1 MNVTADFDKKFDSRD
16 YKRSRKAYAMECTF
30 EYMVTLFITDAFL
43 VNLLKHIGLDDSL
56 IGVISSLVSLAFL
69 FQFFSVFV
77 VSKIKNTKKFVT
89 LFHTMSQIVF
99 MCLYLLPFLPIP
111 LPYKKVLVVSGVL
124 LAYFGNYFVTSI
136 IFKWGNSFVH
146 PRHRADFTAIKE
158 MISLACGIFMT
169 LGVGFVVDKF
179 EADGNFA
186 GGFIFCA
193 SGILI
198 FCICDFICLMC
209 IKNDVKNTSD
219 EVEEEVPLLEVLH
232 NIFGNRNFINVLIV
246 SVLWKVGLYLTVG
259 FLGTYRL
266 GELGYTVLLVQIINI
281 FGNFCRMF
289 TSRIFGR
296 FSDKYSFARGIEVG
310 FIFSAAAFLCV
321 VFTTPSSRFMII
333 LYTAFY
339 NISNAGLGGNML
351 NITYSCVNAEYFV
364 QATAIKNSIS
374 GVLGFCATLAGSKV
388 VSAASGGVYDI
399 FGLSFYPQQIVGL
412 ISFVVLL
419 GAALFSHFVLA
430 KQDRLIQ

>member
-1 MNVTADFDKKFDSRD
+1 
-16 YKRSRKAYAMECTF
+16 
-30 EYMVTLFITDAFL
+30 
-43 VNLLKHIGLDDSL
+43 
-56 IGVISSLVSLAFL
+56 
-69 FQFFSVFV
+69 
-77 VSKIKNTKKFVT
+77 
-89 LFHTMSQIVF
+89 
-99 MCLYLLPFLPIP
+99 
-111 LPYKKVLVVSGVL
+111 
-124 LAYFGNYFVTSI
+124 
-136 IFKWGNSFVH
+136 
-146 PRHRADFTAIKE
+146 
-158 MISLACGIFMT
+158 
-169 LGVGFVVDKF
+169 
-179 EADGNFA
+179 
-186 GGFIFCA
+186 
-193 SGILI
+193 
-198 FCICDFICLMC
+198 MC

-219 EVEEEVPLLEVLH
+219 EVEEEVPLLEVLR

-333 LYTAFY
+333 LYTALY

-419 GAALFSHFVLA
+419 LAALFSHFVLA
-430 KQDRLIQ
+430 RQDRLIQ